1 MNFLLIDT
9 CYFNFY
15 RFFATSQWYKCA
27 YSDEDYV
34 HESGYNW
41 SENIIFWEK
50 FKKMF
55 LETIAK
61 FEKKFN
67 IDKVIFARDCS
78 RKDIWR
84 VPIFSNYKGDREEKY
99 IKSQFQGGAVFQRC
113 YSEILEPLI
122 DNSKYYQVKI
132 PKIEA
137 DDIIAFSI
145 DHICK
150 FYPES
155 NITVISSDHD
165 LLQLIRPNVVLMDAK
180 MKSYNNKSL
189 GSKHKDIYMKCIV
202 GDKSDCIPKMLR
214 GLGPKTAL
222 KMIED
227 KNLLL
232 QKFKEHP
239 ESFDIFSKNYLLVSF
254 DNVPKIFRDEFRKI
268 VTF

>member
-132 PKIEA
+132 PKTEA

-239 ESFDIFSKNYLLVSF
+239 ESFDIFSKNYL
-254 DNVPKIFRDEFRKI
+254 
-268 VTF
+268 